1 MGKLRQI
8 FNYYFSNIYNLETFW
23 KKNKNHKKIPEDLK
37 KIFNSFLNSDSY
49 QYCSKYWKYLNIRNL
64 KQIMF
69 QGGIKNYANNIA
81 LNYFTFL
88 DTPLNMEK
96 KMLKSIS
103 NIEVTLKS
111 KIFKQNKYLG
121 LKETDHLNRLIIK
134 LYYFIRKLKLKS
146 KLSQLSDK
154 GFLDFN
160 DHFLKINSEN
170 ITTDKLVSLLDYKKI
185 EENINLSKVKKILE
199 IGAGSGRFTQT
210 YLTFNKNTKYIICD
224 IPPAIYISY
233 KRLKKVFKNKKIKLC
248 FDCNNYE
255 SFEKYL
261 NQNEILFIFPHQIK
275 LLKENII
282 DLTIAID
289 CIHEMDKKTIKYYF
303 QNINNFSKFIY
314 FSVWKQTRVPYSSAF
329 KSTSNYLDSSNK
341 TDYQIPTNWKL
352 INQSSLYFPEK
363 FDGITYEIKKTTKS
377 KDKVK
382 SK

>member
-1 MGKLRQI
+1 MKKI
-8 FNYYFSNIYNLETFW
+8 KNIISYYFLSKYNLKSFW
-23 KKNKNHKKIPEDLK
+23 EKNKNHKKIPKDLK
-37 KIFNSFLNSDSY
+37 KIFNSFLNSGSY
-49 QYCSKYWKYLNIRNL
+49 QYCSNYWKLLNIRNL

-88 DTPLNMEK
+88 DTPLEMEK

-103 NIEVTLKS
+103 NIEVTLKG

-134 LYYFIRKLKLKS
+134 LYYLVRKLKLKS

-160 DHFLKINSEN
+160 DHFLKINNEN
-170 ITTDKLVSLLDYKKI
+170 ISTDKLVSLLDYKKI
-185 EENINLSKVKKILE
+185 DEKINLTKVKRVLE

-210 YLTFNKNTKYIICD
+210 ILTFNKNIKYIICD

-248 FDCNNYE
+248 FDCHNYE
-255 SFEKYL
+255 SFKKYL
-261 NQNEILFIFPHQIK
+261 NQNDILFIFPHQIK
-275 LLKENII
+275 LLKENMI

-303 QNINNFSKFIY
+303 CNINNFSKLCY
-314 FSVWKQTRVPYSSAF
+314 FSVWKQTRVPHSSAF
-329 KSTSNYLDSSNK
+329 KSTSNYLDSSSK

-352 INQSSLYFPEK
+352 INQSSLYFPEN
-363 FDGITYEIKKTTKS
+363 FDGITYKIKKQRSQKTK
-377 KDKVK
+377 
-382 SK
+382 

>member
-1 MGKLRQI
+1 MRKI
-8 FNYYFSNIYNLETFW
+8 KNIISYYFSSKYNLKSFF
-23 KKNKNHKKIPEDLK
+23 KKNKNHKNIPKDLK
-37 KIFNSFLNSDSY
+37 KIFNSFLNSESY
-49 QYCSKYWKYLNIRNL
+49 QYCSNYWKLLNIRNL

-88 DTPLNMEK
+88 DTPLEMER

-134 LYYFIRKLKLKS
+134 LYYLIRKLKLKS

-154 GFLDFN
+154 GYLDFN
-160 DHFLKINSEN
+160 DHFLKINNEN
-170 ITTDKLVSLLDYKKI
+170 ISTDKLVSLLDYKKI
-185 EENINLSKVKKILE
+185 DEKINLTKVKRVLE

-210 YLTFNKNTKYIICD
+210 ILTFNKNIKYIICD

-248 FDCNNYE
+248 FDCDNYE
-255 SFEKYL
+255 SFKKYL

-275 LLKENII
+275 LLKENMI
-282 DLTIAID
+282 DLTVAIN

-314 FSVWKQTRVPYSSAF
+314 FSVWKQTRVPHSSAF
-329 KSTSNYLDSSNK
+329 KSTYNYLDSSSK
-341 TDYQIPTNWKL
+341 TAYQVPTNWKL
-352 INQSSLYFPEK
+352 INQSSLYFPEN
-363 FDGITYEIKKTTKS
+363 FDGITYKIKKQRSQKTK
-377 KDKVK
+377 
-382 SK
+382 